1 MSGTIDVVLGG
12 TSTPIDSEVF
22 ELLFDNS
29 VVRAYKGYTKA
40 QSSGHITFG
49 VLVKLARQAE
59 IPYPLFFAPLDVV
72 AAQVNLKT
80 QKLLQGV
87 KKTTFSLNCR
97 STVELADVELIVKD
111 LARKQGLVKKLDSG
125 LRRNPIVG
133 MLTKSRGS
141 AEHDA
146 CALLSALGVTTEAIQ
161 ATKNKARAAELL
173 ITHLE
178 ANHILVS
185 QSVNGY
191 MPQTLSKAK
200 FSGLTVKDTK
210 VPYIFLT
217 GGSHGE
223 EEEPVGRQVFTLCLL
238 AVLVARRL
246 FVPVTMDARRIKS
259 APRPEYEIVAEMLMP
274 ATQFL
279 QRSLSSLEEIG
290 AAAEQFKV
298 TPSAVVVRAAHL
310 KRLDRGVAD
319 AYLAELARAFAARPK
334 SRAGT
339 PKAVT
344 AIRKYNGRE
353 FSVRMLD
360 ALDSGRMT
368 PNEFCQVA
376 CANRIKTSDIP
387 DFRAALK

>member
-29 VVRAYKGYTKA
+29 VVRAYRGYTKA

-133 MLTKSRGS
+133 MLTKSWGS

-146 CALLSALGVTTEAIQ
+146 GALLSALGVTTEAIQ

-246 FVPVTMDARRIKS
+246 FVPVTMDARRID
-259 APRPEYEIVAEMLMP
+259 PFP
-274 ATQFL
+274 
-279 QRSLSSLEEIG
+279 G
-290 AAAEQFKV
+290 W
-298 TPSAVVVRAAHL
+298 
-310 KRLDRGVAD
+310 G
-319 AYLAELARAFAARPK
+319 
-334 SRAGT
+334 
-339 PKAVT
+339 
-344 AIRKYNGRE
+344 
-353 FSVRMLD
+353 
-360 ALDSGRMT
+360 
-368 PNEFCQVA
+368 
-376 CANRIKTSDIP
+376 
-387 DFRAALK
+387 